1 MLKSNEWVTIETNYK
16 TKTLTSQG
24 SQEMKTNEEY
34 SYNQIIG
41 EARRI
46 MDKANH

>member
-1 MLKSNEWVTIETNYK
+1 MLKSNEWTTIETIK
-16 TKTLTSQG
+16 QKLEKSQG

-34 SYNQIIG
+34 SYNQIIE
-41 EARRI
+41 EARKI

>member
-1 MLKSNEWVTIETNYK
+1 MLKSNEWATIETIK
-16 TKTLTSQG
+16 KTLKSQG

-41 EARRI
+41 EERKI

>member
-1 MLKSNEWVTIETNYK
+1 MLKSNEWVTIETIK
-16 TKTLTSQG
+16 QILISQG
-24 SQEMKTNEEY
+24 SQEMKTSE
-34 SYNQIIG
+34 SYNQILE

>member
-1 MLKSNEWVTIETNYK
+1 MLKSNEWATIETIK
-16 TKTLTSQG
+16 QILISQG